1 VADKGKQRA
10 GIPVLAVLA
19 AVLATGAPLGARSAL
34 AEDPSAAALGQSGG
48 TSGATP
54 AGSNSGPA
62 PADGPAD
69 LAPPLLMV
77 PGASAAAAAGPVRFG
92 GIVLPVEHSG
102 DLQAHWALRRDYLR
116 DRDERRADDE
126 EQRVREIKKDLG
138 IENLFA
144 IGSGLVREG
153 LDALAAGSPAVARKR
168 CALAV
173 DLAPALPDAHSC
185 LGRAV
190 LSDEGGSFKVA
201 FGELVSVLS
210 AARNDPR
217 TSRQALANA
226 GTVGLIG
233 VLLAGLSFVGLLLLR
248 HARLYAHDVQHLFPA
263 GTRRGQ
269 TRLFAVV
276 LVSSPLLLR
285 MGPVPL
291 LVTALAACALYASRV
306 ELIAGCAVLLLV
318 AATPAIVERTA
329 RIAAYGGIPADIY
342 LLERG
347 EGQPAA
353 LSRLRQRLE
362 AQEPEFA
369 VLFALAHKA
378 KREGDL
384 ATAQTL
390 YTRALQAKDASTDGL
405 AAAHNNLGN
414 AYLLSGDAPKATA
427 EYGKALELS
436 EGFAAAHFNLSR
448 ALGLGGVEMLEKVQ
462 TEQQRALSLDRAAI
476 DAFTEDNLQV
486 NRKAN
491 RFVLDAPVPEASLS
505 ALDASEA
512 SMAAAA
518 GEEARSVL
526 GGPLPPGLA
535 LLWPAFALAAFAGLH
550 FLRTRLRPSTHCVR
564 CGREV
569 CKRCDGDARPAEGL
583 CAQCVNVFVRRTNV
597 DSAERARKEIGV
609 AQYQAR
615 RSLVL
620 RGLGLLSGAGHVVM
634 GHPLRGLLFLLLTG
648 TLLASVL
655 LWHGLVPSPVAVQSS
670 VSYLRVG
677 VTAALF
683 LAVHLLCFRDLLA
696 RQREEGG

>member
-1 VADKGKQRA
+1 VADKGNQRA
-10 GIPVLAVLA
+10 GIAVQAVLA
-19 AVLATGAPLGARSAL
+19 AVLAIGAPPAIRPAW
-34 AEDPSAAALGQSGG
+34 ADDPSTAAPGQ
-48 TSGATP
+48 P
-54 AGSNSGPA
+54 AGNSGPA

-77 PGASAAAAAGPVRFG
+77 PGSAAATSAGPVRFG
-92 GIVLPVEHSG
+92 GIVLPVEHTV
-102 DLQAHWALRRDYLR
+102 DLQVHWALRRDYLR

-126 EQRVREIKKDLG
+126 EQRVREIRKDLG

-153 LDALAAGSPAVARKR
+153 LDALAAGSPALARKR

-190 LSDEGGSFKVA
+190 LADEGGSFKA
-201 FGELVSVLS
+201 ASGELFAALS
-210 AARNDPR
+210 AARSDPR
-217 TSRQALANA
+217 ISRQALANA
-226 GTVGLIG
+226 ITVGLIG
-233 VLLAGLSFVGLLLLR
+233 VFLAGLSFVVLLLLR
-248 HARLYAHDVQHLFPA
+248 HARLYGHDLQHLFPK
-263 GTRRGQ
+263 GTRRWH

-276 LVSSPLLLR
+276 LVASPLLLG

-291 LVTALAACALYASRV
+291 LVTALAACALYASKV
-306 ELIAGCAVLLLV
+306 ELFAGCAVILLV
-318 AATPAIVERTA
+318 AAAPAVVERTG
-329 RIAAYGGIPADIY
+329 RLAAYGGIPADIY
-342 LLERG
+342 LVERG

-353 LSRLRQRLE
+353 MSRLQQRLE
-362 AQEPEFA
+362 ADEPEFA

-390 YTRALQAKDASTDGL
+390 YTRALQAKGASNDGL
-405 AAAHNNLGN
+405 AAAHNNLAN
-414 AYLLSGDAPKATA
+414 AYLLSGDSPKATA
-427 EYGKALELS
+427 EYGKAVELF

-476 DAFTEDNLQV
+476 DAFTEGNLQV

-491 RFVLDAPVPEASLS
+491 SFVLDAPLPEESLS
-505 ALDASEA
+505 ALEASEV

-518 GEEARSVL
+518 GEEARSLL

-535 LLWPAFALAAFAGLH
+535 LFWPVFALAAFAGLH
-550 FLRTRLRPSTHCVR
+550 LARNRLRPSVLCVR
-564 CGREV
+564 CGREA
-569 CKRCDGDARPAEGL
+569 CNRCDGDARPGEGL

-597 DSAERARKEIGV
+597 DPAERARKEIGV
-609 AQYQAR
+609 AQYQGR
-615 RSLVL
+615 RSVVL

-634 GHPLRGLLFLLLTG
+634 GHPLRGLFFLLLTG

-655 LWHGLVPSPVAVQSS
+655 LWHGLVPAPVAVQSS
-670 VSYLRVG
+670 VSFLRIG

-683 LAVHLLCFRDLLA
+683 LAVHALCFRDLLA